1 MVIPRSS
8 LGLLASTS
16 PDPKALTNLQILL
29 WTGVVV
35 MVLFF
40 GLILMLTVL
49 RIVRRRYFKAAS
61 APGVVPDS
69 PWKAAGQRVAP
80 VEGGTELEGQTPDD
94 DPDSYTQGRVQDHD
108 PNEDTG
114 PFPDDQPDDED
125 DEDDGEAWKRV

>member
-8 LGLLASTS
+8 LGHLASTT

-35 MVLFF
+35 LVLFF

-49 RIVRRRYFKAAS
+49 RIVRRRYFKAA
-61 APGVVPDS
+61 ATPVAVPDS

-94 DPDSYTQGRVQDHD
+94 DPDSYRHGRNQDHD

-114 PFPDDQPDDED
+114 PFPDEDPDDDPD
-125 DEDDGEAWKRV
+125 DDDGDAWKRI